1 MSTRDLK
8 TSPFASLLASLGLV
22 ALCACQPTEPSPT
35 DSFAPSPSPVP
46 TEPSPLNVAP
56 PIQQQCHGVELNPGV
71 DLVAKVTGNPEG
83 TTFCLDPGVYRI
95 SVPLVLR
102 AGQELIG
109 TGNGD
114 AVISGAKVVTAS
126 KQGSYWVITG
136 QTSLGTSGVSPLT
149 DCVPVDGKDPGAM
162 CIYVDQAFLNG
173 RSLWQVGSLGELS
186 SGEFFWDYAAN
197 KIYLADDPTG
207 KKLELSVATAGIS
220 GGPDVALRNLVVE
233 KFGNPVQGGAIS
245 TSSGYWLLQGV
256 ESRFNHGGGI
266 HMGPYTIVRD
276 SYIHHNGQLGIHG
289 GQPMC
294 AGAKGLVLKDSE
306 LSYNNAA
313 GYNYSWEAGATKWTN
328 TDGLIARGND
338 IHDNYGSGLWTD
350 GPNIRTLFEENIIE
364 DNYASGIVHELGYQA
379 VIRHNV
385 VRRTGL
391 QHPVPDNVWGAGI
404 LIDQSRDVEVY
415 GNIVTNNGAGITAV
429 QEPAWDECGMGEQE
443 VANLHVHDNTVRQA
457 SGIAAGLNL
466 YLENDQSYYQNK
478 NNRWERNV
486 YHLGDR
492 RGLSFYWAGH
502 AVAGSQWRSLGQD
515 AEGSFLDLTKV
526 SSPDAPWPSP

>member
-1 MSTRDLK
+1 M
-8 TSPFASLLASLGLV
+8 
-22 ALCACQPTEPSPT
+22 
-35 DSFAPSPSPVP
+35 
-46 TEPSPLNVAP
+46 
-56 PIQQQCHGVELNPGV
+56 
-71 DLVAKVTGNPEG
+71 
-83 TTFCLDPGVYRI
+83 
-95 SVPLVLR
+95 LR

-289 GQPMC
+289 GQAHVRWGEGP
-294 AGAKGLVLKDSE
+294 GAE
-306 LSYNNAA
+306 
-313 GYNYSWEAGATKWTN
+313 
-328 TDGLIARGND
+328 
-338 IHDNYGSGLWTD
+338 
-350 GPNIRTLFEENIIE
+350 
-364 DNYASGIVHELGYQA
+364 
-379 VIRHNV
+379 
-385 VRRTGL
+385 
-391 QHPVPDNVWGAGI
+391 
-404 LIDQSRDVEVY
+404 
-415 GNIVTNNGAGITAV
+415 
-429 QEPAWDECGMGEQE
+429 
-443 VANLHVHDNTVRQA
+443 RQ
-457 SGIAAGLNL
+457 
-466 YLENDQSYYQNK
+466 
-478 NNRWERNV
+478 
-486 YHLGDR
+486 
-492 RGLSFYWAGH
+492 
-502 AVAGSQWRSLGQD
+502 
-515 AEGSFLDLTKV
+515 
-526 SSPDAPWPSP
+526 